1 MISSAWA
8 AEAVKQMADTPIYM
22 TYNFFL
28 TAIGL
33 PAIALYLKYLLAKN
47 DEKVREAVAL
57 KDALYQQSMEA
68 IRQSIVDWQM
78 GAKERTASLCKKI
91 DDIAKDVKERVHV
104 THCDEKHHDV
114 KEDIKELRRMFT

>member
-33 PAIALYLKYLLAKN
+33 PALALFLKYLLSKN

-57 KDALYQQSMEA
+57 KDALYN
-68 IRQSIVDWQM
+68 QSIESIRKSIDDWQA
-78 GAKERTASLCKKI
+78 GAKERTANLCKKI
-91 DDIAKDVKERVHV
+91 DDLAMRKVENHECEKTHRTIDKVIDELKNRVYPA
-104 THCDEKHHDV
+104 
-114 KEDIKELRRMFT
+114 